1 MIIDEFAS
9 LWNRADDMDKEH
21 IRQMIADWFE
31 NPGTKKLKP
40 IAIEVLKFLNNKTG
54 RNYREVDVNLKPIV
68 SLLRS
73 GITPQQLKGII
84 AKKSREWVGTDR
96 EEYLRPATL
105 FNKTKAEQ
113 YLGEL
118 GK

>member
-1 MIIDEFAS
+1 MGEFTG
-9 LWNRADDMDKEH
+9 LWGRATEPERDQ
-21 IRQMIADWFE
+21 IREFVAATTQTAQTRKF
-31 NPGTKKLKP
+31 KP
-40 IAIEVLKFLNNKTG
+40 LAIEVLRFLNLKTG
-54 RNYREVDVNLKPIV
+54 RSYREVDANLKPIIDR
-68 SLLRS
+68 LRS
-73 GITPQQLKGII
+73 GITVQQLKGII